1 MSTASNKPAVAQA
14 APQTTPQ
21 ATPQTTPQTA
31 PQTAPPEA
39 YAAFIRLYIE
49 WMEKEESEQ
58 VDLVEKSVRLAQKAH
73 TGYTSVFPANGPFG
87 KRGSTLYEIEFD
99 EYVNEV
105 WVDFKKN
112 CNDVDKFAVHLQ
124 KDFERR
130 LTQRKKFMD
139 EMEAEFQKIES
150 AIQNMSDDEADKY
163 LNEQEQKL
171 RAKIEK
177 RRKEWDINYP
187 SLEKS
192 LRKPAERIF
201 SRKLYDLKKRQRII
215 PLDDTGDENGDKAPV
230 EIEDIN
236 VNGLSVEEELT
247 VQDTIDRTM
256 ITLNDQDKRILVL
269 KMSGYRNTE
278 IAKELGIRDSTVS
291 NRMKKIQSKLSNQL
305 NIP

>member
-1 MSTASNKPAVAQA
+1 MSGSKQTNAWMTAKQV
-14 APQTTPQ
+14 TVTPQ
-21 ATPQTTPQTA
+21 I
-31 PQTAPPEA
+31 APPEA
-39 YAAFIRLYIE
+39 YAAFVRLFIE

-58 VDLVEKSVRLAQKAH
+58 VDLVEKNVRLAQKAH
-73 TGYTSVFPANGPFG
+73 TRYTSVFPANGPFG
-87 KRGSTLYEIEFD
+87 KKGSTLYGVEFD

-105 WVDFKKN
+105 WADFLEN

-130 LTQRKKFMD
+130 LAQRKKFLD
-139 EMEAEFQKIES
+139 EMEVKFQGIES

-171 RAKIEK
+171 RAEIEK

-192 LRKPAERIF
+192 LSKPAEKMF
-201 SRKLYDLKKRQRII
+201 SRKLYDLKKGQQTIL
-215 PLDDTGDENGDKAPV
+215 LDGTEDENGDKAPV

-236 VNGLSVEEELT
+236 VSGLSVEEELA
-247 VQDTIDRTM
+247 VQDIIDRTI
-256 ITLNDQDKRILVL
+256 ITLDELDKQILIL
-269 KMSGYRNTE
+269 RMSGYRNTE
-278 IAKELGIRDSTVS
+278 IAKKLGIADSTVS
-291 NRMKKIQSKLSNQL
+291 NHIKKILSKLSNQL